1 MKNLFLITGASRG
14 IGRGIVEEISDQ
26 FKDEKNLFV
35 LVSRNMERLKEV
47 KRVLFIDAILVEA
60 DLSSPLNAVKVIEE
74 KLRSLPEDF
83 DRYVLVNNAGVIE
96 PVGFLGEIE
105 NKEVEKNINV
115 NLLSSLLLTNTFL
128 SVFKNKKREMFI
140 LNISSGAGR
149 MPIVCWS
156 AYCASKAGMDMFS
169 KVLQEENSNVRV
181 FSIAPGIVETD
192 MQKVIRSLDR
202 RKFPLIDNFVRL
214 KEEGMLKSVD
224 KCAREIVS
232 ILKNPDKFETI
243 VSF

>member
-1 MKNLFLITGASRG
+1 LKNLFLITGASRG